1 MDYEILAEEMVKECL
16 MNVQYISDLLKV
28 EPNEQKRILLKHNLK
43 QAKFKLR
50 KANQQLEYAKDLK
63 EW

>member
-28 EPNEQKRILLKHNLK
+28 EPNEQKRILLT
-43 QAKFKLR
+43 QVGS
-50 KANQQLEYAKDLK
+50 
-63 EW
+63 